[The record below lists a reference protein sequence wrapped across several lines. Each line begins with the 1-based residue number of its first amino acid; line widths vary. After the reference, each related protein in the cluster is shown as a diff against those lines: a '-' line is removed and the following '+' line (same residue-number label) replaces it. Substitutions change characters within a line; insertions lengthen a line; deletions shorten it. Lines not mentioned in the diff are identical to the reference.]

1 MELHK
6 DGLRFAELCKKYREQ
21 KADGK
26 DFSATI
32 KEIKNLVSFSAERLE
47 RSFNL
52 KLAKRTS
59 GFDTGKGI
67 PIIPLSL
74 TTLINKQ
81 NFRKEDL
88 TTLNVAKNKK
98 IHGVNIMM
106 DYSGSMWFDSE
117 RDMVSGLQRI
127 YAQNFLALILGVYIQ
142 RTTRGQIVVGYNA
155 YCKTSVIEIFTDLIN
170 ADWDLLLVHPFWAS
184 HRNEHPTRGE
194 ERYHMN
200 YKPDRL
206 SFTDEDWFC
215 SEYVKEAVQTS
226 VETMKGRKYNNFIN
240 IFMTDGGCHRLGET
254 QLDRTAF
261 LKKAL
266 NQLSQLTLNF
276 GFIIGEQQRDFK
288 ELLKEANI
296 KHSMVN
302 NKEEY
307 NRAFDYLFH
316 LINTVRC

>member
-6 DGLRFAELCKKYREQ
+6 DGLVFAKLCKKYREQ

-26 DFSATI
+26 DFTATI
-32 KEIKNLVSFSAERLE
+32 REIKNLVSFSAERLE
-47 RSFNL
+47 RAFNL
-52 KLAKRTS
+52 KLFKRTS

-98 IHGVNIMM
+98 IHGINIMM
-106 DYSGSMWFDSE
+106 DYSGSMWFED
-117 RDMVSGLQRI
+117 RDQTVSGLQRI

-142 RTTRGQIVVGYNA
+142 RTTRGQIAIGYNA
-155 YCKTSVIEIFTDLIN
+155 YCQTSVMEIFTDLIN

-184 HRNEHPTRGE
+184 HRDDYGKTT
-194 ERYHMN
+194 ERFHYN
-200 YKPDRL
+200 YKPDKL
-206 SFTDEDWFC
+206 AFTEESWFC
-215 SEYVKEAVQTS
+215 NEYVKEALQTS
-226 VETMKGRKYNNFIN
+226 IETMKGKRYNNFIN
-240 IFMTDGGCHRLGET
+240 VFMTDGGCHRLGESRE
-254 QLDRTAF
+254 DRASF
-261 LKKAL
+261 LKKTL

-288 ELLKEANI
+288 ELLKDANI
-296 KHSMVN
+296 KYSMVN
-302 NKEEY
+302 DNTEY
-307 NRAFDYLFH
+307 NRAFEYLFH

>member
-21 KADGK
+21 KANGK

-52 KLAKRTS
+52 KLVKRTS

-74 TTLINKQ
+74 NTLINKQ

-88 TTLNVAKNKK
+88 ATLNVAKSKK

-106 DYSGSMWFDSE
+106 DYSGSMWFQDE
-117 RDMVSGLQRI
+117 KDTVSGLQRI

-142 RTTRGQIVVGYNA
+142 RTTRGQLAIGYNA
-155 YCKTSVIEIFTDLIN
+155 YCQTSVIEIFNDVLN

-184 HRNEHPTRGE
+184 HRDDYHTTR

-200 YKPDRL
+200 YKPDKL
-206 SFTDEDWFC
+206 SFTNENWFC
-215 SEYVKEAVQTS
+215 NEYVKEALQTS
-226 VETMKGRKYNNFIN
+226 VETFKGKKYNNFIN
-240 IFMTDGGCHRLGET
+240 VFMTDGGCHRLGET
-254 QLDRTAF
+254 QLDRTSF
-261 LKKAL
+261 LKKTL
-266 NQLSQLTLNF
+266 NQLSGLTLNF
-276 GFIIGEQQRDFK
+276 GFIIGEQSRDFK
-288 ELLKEANI
+288 ELLREANI
-296 KHSMVN
+296 KYSMVN
-302 NKEEY
+302 DNTEY